1 MLLETAEFELIQV
14 LGRSRSVNWNE
25 PRSMSRSDAGGG
37 RRARTAPVKML
48 FPLVFLILPRMA
60 AVEAAAGAGAQVQ
73 IRRNPARNYASTR
86 IFSTRKPA
94 GQVGA
99 LGLLTCGSSPTTAP
113 FMQVSEF

>member
-1 MLLETAEFELIQV
+1 MLLEAAVFELIRV
-14 LGRSRSVNWNE
+14 LGAKQIRQLERAQVDE
-25 PRSMSRSDAGGG
+25 QVRCGRG

-48 FPLVFLILPRMA
+48 FTLVFLILPARLPWKRRL
-60 AVEAAAGAGAQVQ
+60 VPGAQVQ